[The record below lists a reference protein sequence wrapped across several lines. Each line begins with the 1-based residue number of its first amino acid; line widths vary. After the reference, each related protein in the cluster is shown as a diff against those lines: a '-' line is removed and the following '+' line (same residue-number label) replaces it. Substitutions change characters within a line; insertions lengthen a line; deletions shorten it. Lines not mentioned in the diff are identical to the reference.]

1 MNARVSREFTFKA
14 AAHYDDTFII
24 NLYNLIMYMDVT
36 TEDVREQ
43 NIALE
48 RIKYITEVCLENC
61 IFVDYKNTKA
71 IEAYSKANIKVCSL
85 PEEPFDQVVAAVLL
99 SKFNAITEKKLFVNE
114 IEICSDLCD
123 DVKFFVS
130 HDENIEFYAKNG
142 VWWTDNSP
150 LIFDL
155 PKKIKKDKIVE
166 LRKELGD
173 WNTIG
178 LSWKEFNRSDKG
190 EIVFIPLEK

>member
-1 MNARVSREFTFKA
+1 MNARVSREFTFNA
-14 AAHYDDTFII
+14 AVHYDDTFII
-24 NLYNLIMYMDVT
+24 NSYNLNMYMDVA
-36 TEDVREQ
+36 TEDIREQ

-48 RIKYITEVCLENC
+48 RIKYLTEYCLENC

-71 IEAYSKANIKVCSL
+71 IEAYAKANIKVCVL
-85 PEEPFDQVVAAVLL
+85 PEEPYDQVVAAVLL
-99 SKFNAITEKKLFVNE
+99 SKFNAITEKKMFINE
-114 IEICSDLCD
+114 IEICSSICD

-130 HDENIEFYAKNG
+130 AEEDIEFDSKLG

-150 LIFDL
+150 LIFDS
-155 PKKIKKDKIVE
+155 PKKTKKDKIVE
-166 LRKELGD
+166 LKKDSGD

-178 LSWKEFNRSDKG
+178 LGWKDYTASDRG